1 MIFLLYLDLN
11 KTDSNN
17 KKYIEIN
24 LYNKTDKK
32 ISYNINCSQ
41 ANAFPPQN
49 PTPQINHYKI
59 KTIKIILSNNKISNL
74 KNLNLYFY
82 FADLI
87 KIIKRIK

>member
-1 MIFLLYLDLN
+1 MTFSLYLDLN

-17 KKYIEIN
+17 KKYIKIN

-41 ANAFPPQN
+41 ANVFLIEN
-49 PTPQINHYKI
+49 PTTKM
-59 KTIKIILSNNKISNL
+59 KISNL

-82 FADLI
+82 LANLI
-87 KIIKRIK
+87 QTTKRTK